1 MLTVIICSIFYLK
14 IGGEG
19 AEKLL
24 SRDTEVYVR
33 DIDQIKIVIFHVRDI
48 RADWDKLFQKSNDLV
63 EELDSKW
70 SISVKV
76 CNECC
81 FVHLSF
87 VYEDGDLVN
96 H

>member
-1 MLTVIICSIFYLK
+1 MLTVVICSIFYLK

-24 SRDTEVYVR
+24 SHDTEVYVR
-33 DIDQIKIVIFHVRDI
+33 DIDQIKVVIFHVWDI
-48 RADWDKLFQKSNDLV
+48 RAAWEKLFQKYIDLV

-76 CNECC
+76 C
-81 FVHLSF
+81 
-87 VYEDGDLVN
+87 D
-96 H
+96 